1 MQTFFSLFPSDGG
14 GWGGGRFLCQ
24 NIFNAHICNL
34 RIEGSMYIIGLY
46 SVFFQRINISKI
58 KYIASGA
65 IWTDKLENKIFLI
78 ILCHNTEIIF
88 QSSISDMRFR
98 DIHNM
103 RLQALFSLHFALNWK
118 NCRGAGPNV
127 ILTVI
132 AQNLINVIFC
142 KIHFFDK

>member
-1 MQTFFSLFPSDGG
+1 MTSHFTIENLTPTDWPNICTNNYNLSLSHANFFFPFFLRMEVV
-14 GWGGGRFLCQ
+14 GGGRFLCQ

-34 RIEGSMYIIGLY
+34 RIEGSMYIIGFY

-65 IWTDKLENKIFLI
+65 IWTDIKLENKIFLI

-88 QSSISDMRFR
+88 QSSISDIRFR

-103 RLQALFSLHFALNWK
+103 RL
-118 NCRGAGPNV
+118 
-127 ILTVI
+127 
-132 AQNLINVIFC
+132 
-142 KIHFFDK
+142 

>member
-1 MQTFFSLFPSDGG
+1 MTSHFTIENLTPTDWPNICTNNYNLSLSHANFFSLFPSDGG

-34 RIEGSMYIIGLY
+34 RIEGSMYIIGFY

-103 RLQALFSLHFALNWK
+103 RL
-118 NCRGAGPNV
+118 
-127 ILTVI
+127 
-132 AQNLINVIFC
+132 
-142 KIHFFDK
+142 